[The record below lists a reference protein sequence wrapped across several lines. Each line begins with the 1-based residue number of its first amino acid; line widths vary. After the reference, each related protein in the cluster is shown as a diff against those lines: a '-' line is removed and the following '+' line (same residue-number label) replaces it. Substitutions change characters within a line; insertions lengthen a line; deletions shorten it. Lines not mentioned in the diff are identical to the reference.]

1 MAVHLRKD
9 GFWNNITYNV
19 PPFSVAGNW
28 VDVTSSRFYLNYSL
42 NVIEQ
47 AKRVYTNNTG
57 KLMLVRAVPGA
68 SSGPSVDT
76 GTYAEAF
83 VDNKSVAIY
92 RDNGT
97 NKASQVRY
105 ELQFFVPNYSEYYVQ
120 CYDKYGSY
128 RYTGITTVEWYE
140 FIFQ

>member
-1 MAVHLRKD
+1 
-9 GFWNNITYNV
+9 
-19 PPFSVAGNW
+19 
-28 VDVTSSRFYLNYSL
+28 
-42 NVIEQ
+42 
-47 AKRVYTNNTG
+47 
-57 KLMLVRAVPGA
+57 
-68 SSGPSVDT
+68 DT

-97 NKASQVRY
+97 EKASQVRY

-120 CYDKYGSY
+120 CYNADGSY